1 MKNKDNIIFY
11 FKTAAV
17 LTIIAS
23 LTALLLAVVNGFT
36 AGRIAENLR
45 IETNNAIT
53 ELFTDG
59 KSFEKL
65 DTEFSLPITDIW
77 RVIDTDGQ
85 NLGYCLFVTVKGFK
99 EEINLVVGAD
109 TTGQCIGIKILSSA
123 ETAGLGS
130 LINETDYTSQYIG
143 KVTGMTLNNEIDAIA
158 GATISSRAL
167 LEGVN
172 AALAAEIFKSKNTAE
187 TTQEETANSEK
198 SNETERGIS
207 DGQTTDQP

>member
-11 FKTAAV
+11 IKTAAV

-23 LTALLLAVVNGFT
+23 LTALMLAVVNGFT
-36 AGRIAENLR
+36 ANRIAENLR

-59 KSFEKL
+59 KSFEEVEA
-65 DTEFSLPITDIW
+65 DFSLPITDIW
-77 RVIDTDGQ
+77 RVTDTDGQ
-85 NLGYCLFVTVKGFK
+85 NLGYCVFVTVKGFK
-99 EEINLVVGAD
+99 EEIDFVVGAD
-109 TTGQCIGIKILSSA
+109 TTGRCVGIKILSSA

-130 LINETDYTSQYIG
+130 LINEPDYISQYIG
-143 KVTGMTLNNEIDAIA
+143 KVTGMTLNNDIDAIS

-167 LEGVN
+167 LDGVN
-172 AALAAEIFKSKNTAE
+172 TALAAKIFKSKNTAE
-187 TTQEETANSEK
+187 TTQGETANSEE
-198 SNETERGIS
+198 SNETEGSIS

>member
-11 FKTAAV
+11 IKTAAV

-23 LTALLLAVVNGFT
+23 LTALMLAVVNGFT
-36 AGRIAENLR
+36 ANRIAENLR

-59 KSFEKL
+59 KSFEEVEA
-65 DTEFSLPITDIW
+65 DFSLPITDIW
-77 RVIDTDGQ
+77 RVTDTDGQ
-85 NLGYCLFVTVKGFK
+85 NLGYCVFVTVKGFK
-99 EEINLVVGAD
+99 EEIDFVVGAD
-109 TTGQCIGIKILSSA
+109 TTGRCVGIKILSSA

-130 LINETDYTSQYIG
+130 LINEPDYISQYIG
-143 KVTGMTLNNEIDAIA
+143 KVTGMTLNNDIDAIS

-167 LEGVN
+167 LDGVN
-172 AALAAEIFKSKNTAE
+172 TALAAEIFKSKNTAE
-187 TTQEETANSEK
+187 TTQGETANSEE
-198 SNETERGIS
+198 SNETEGSIS